1 MTVPTGSLSPSE
13 RISSAFKTLIASAK
27 SINDASGELAKPIA
41 SLEKSL
47 KRLNLG
53 VACWTNISDDDS
65 IEWPFFQKQQVGYA
79 YGKERGS
86 WCLAIRMS
94 EGREDMPEPD
104 YEKTWPFGEAPRHL
118 RIRAVDKLPDLIEA
132 LVKTTDAT
140 ASRLKKQVAPAQ
152 ELAAAVNELVHL
164 KGK

>member
-1 MTVPTGSLSPSE
+1 MTVAVDSPSPSE
-13 RISSAFKTLIASAK
+13 RISTAFKTLIGSAK

-53 VACWTNISDDDS
+53 VACWTTISEDA
-65 IEWPFFQKQQVGYA
+65 IEWPYFRNRQVGYA
-79 YGKERGS
+79 YSRERGG
-86 WCLAIRMS
+86 WCLAIRAI
-94 EGREDMPEPD
+94 EGREGMPELD
-104 YEKTWPFGEAPRHL
+104 FEKTWPFSDAPRHL
-118 RIRAVDKLPDLIEA
+118 RIKAVDKLPELIEA

-140 ASRLKKQVAPAQ
+140 TSRLKKKVAPAQ
-152 ELAAAVNELVHL
+152 ELAAAVNELVQP